1 MMDLKKETNQNMEKQ
16 AVRFMMQKS
25 TNIVHDKTCKL
36 IKETEESDLVGLTQL
51 EKYYLMCPKCQK
63 TAMIRNAIKD
73 DDNLSWYI
81 DFFNHAN
88 YGVRNV
94 KGFIYLKNVELSK
107 ISNLSLKLKHRT
119 DSWIVSY
126 VKRNRYY
133 LFHNDYVVTHAHNR
147 HIVLGKFHL
156 QAKDP
161 MRLKDAFRY
170 IALYDWAEI
179 HS

>member
-1 MMDLKKETNQNMEKQ
+1 MEEQ
-16 AVRFMMQKS
+16 AVRFVMQTS

-36 IKETEESDLVGLTQL
+36 IQETDESDLVGLVKL
-51 EKYYLMCPKCQK
+51 EKSYSMCKKCGK

-81 DFFNHAN
+81 DFFNEAN
-88 YGVRNV
+88 YGFGNV
-94 KGFIYLKNVELSK
+94 KGFIFLRNVELSRA
-107 ISNLSLKLKHRT
+107 SDLSLKLKCGT

-133 LFHNDYVVTHAHNR
+133 LYHNDYIVTRAHNR
-147 HIVLGKFHL
+147 HILPGKFHL

-170 IALYDWAEI
+170 IALYDWAKI